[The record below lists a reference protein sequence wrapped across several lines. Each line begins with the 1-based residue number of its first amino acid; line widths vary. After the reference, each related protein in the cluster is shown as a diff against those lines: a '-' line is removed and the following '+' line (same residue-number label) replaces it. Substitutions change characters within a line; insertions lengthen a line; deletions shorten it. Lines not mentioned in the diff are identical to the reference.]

1 MKTRFFIL
9 FSFFSILFILLG
21 WKLYALQIDKGALYS
36 EKAAAR
42 DELADR
48 QILRRG
54 QILFTDRNGGSI
66 PVALNKEFP
75 HIVAV
80 PKAMKDAVG
89 AARALAPLVGI
100 DEKRLITAFSAT
112 SSQYYSLVDK
122 ASSETVDAVKAL
134 GIPGIEIRDSQ
145 YRYYPFESLAAQLLG
160 FVGKTDEKPDP
171 VGLYGL
177 EKLDDIK
184 LASGEDVRLTIDR
197 NLQAEAEQ
205 TLSKLIT
212 EHKASGG
219 TILIEEPKTG
229 KILAMASAPSFDPN
243 EYGKY
248 EFKTFM
254 NPAVQAVYEPG
265 SVFKPLTMS
274 AGIDSG
280 TFTPDTT
287 YIDTGSVTLN
297 GKKITNW
304 DRKAHGKITM
314 TGIIEDSVNTGAIWA
329 EQKMG
334 RTIFRNFLKTIG
346 FGAPTN
352 IDLPDEVNGSINNLE
367 RKNAQDIDYATASYG
382 QGTSV
387 TPVQLIS
394 AFSAIANGGLLM
406 RPYVHANSAPY
417 VVRRVMSADTAQK
430 VTKMMEVAV
439 IKNVL
444 ADIPQYRVAGKT
456 GTAFIPEKGKY
467 SETDLIH
474 SYVGFAPAG
483 NAQFVILMK
492 LEKPDKPLAGATVV
506 PKFKDLAQFVLNYY
520 NIPPDNPTADATS
533 ISQ

>member
-21 WKLYALQIDKGALYS
+21 FKLYTLQIDKGASYS
-36 EKAAAR
+36 QKANAR
-42 DELADR
+42 DELADH

-54 QILFTDRNGGSI
+54 QILFTDKNGGSI
-66 PVALNKEFP
+66 PVALNKDFP

-80 PKAMKDAVG
+80 PKMMKDAIG
-89 AARALAPLVGI
+89 AAKALAPLVGI
-100 DEKRLITAFSAT
+100 DEKRLVTAFSAT

-122 ASSETVDAVKAL
+122 ASEESVNAVNAL
-134 GIPGIEIRDSQ
+134 GIAGVEVRDAQ
-145 YRYYPFESLAAQLLG
+145 YRYYPFESLASQLLG
-160 FVGKTDEKPDP
+160 FVGKTENKVEP

-177 EKLDDIK
+177 EKLDEEK
-184 LASGEDVRLTIDR
+184 LASGEDVQLTIDR

-212 EHKASGG
+212 EHNASGG
-219 TILIEEPKTG
+219 SILIEEPKTG
-229 KILAMASAPSFDPN
+229 KLLAMASAPSFDPN
-243 EYGKY
+243 TYAKY
-248 EFKTFM
+248 ELKTFM

-280 TFTPDTT
+280 SFTPNTT
-287 YIDTGSVTLN
+287 YVDTGHVTMN
-297 GKKITNW
+297 GKTITNW
-304 DRKAHGKITM
+304 DHKAHGKISM
-314 TGIIEDSVNTGAIWA
+314 TGVIEDSVNTGAIWA

-334 RTIFRNFLKTIG
+334 RTIFHNFLKAVG
-346 FGAPTN
+346 FGEPTN

-382 QGTSV
+382 QGTSI
-387 TPVQLIS
+387 TTVQLIS

-406 RPYVHANSAPY
+406 RPYVHAGSAPY
-417 VVRRVMSADTAQK
+417 VVRRVMSADTALK
-430 VTKMMEVAV
+430 VTKMMEAAV

-444 ADIPQYRVAGKT
+444 AAIPEYRVAGKT
-456 GTAFIPEKGKY
+456 GTAFIPENGKY
-467 SETDLIH
+467 SMTDLIH
-474 SYVGFAPAG
+474 SYMGFAPAE

-492 LEKPDKPLAGATVV
+492 LEKPDKLLAGATVV
-506 PKFKDLAQFVLNYY
+506 PKFKELTQFVLNYY
-520 NIPPDNPTADATS
+520 NIPPDNPTIATS
-533 ISQ
+533 TVK

>member
-1 MKTRFFIL
+1 
-9 FSFFSILFILLG
+9 
-21 WKLYALQIDKGALYS
+21 
-36 EKAAAR
+36 
-42 DELADR
+42 
-48 QILRRG
+48 
-54 QILFTDRNGGSI
+54 
-66 PVALNKEFP
+66 
-75 HIVAV
+75 
-80 PKAMKDAVG
+80 
-89 AARALAPLVGI
+89 
-100 DEKRLITAFSAT
+100 
-112 SSQYYSLVDK
+112 
-122 ASSETVDAVKAL
+122 
-134 GIPGIEIRDSQ
+134 
-145 YRYYPFESLAAQLLG
+145 
-160 FVGKTDEKPDP
+160 
-171 VGLYGL
+171 
-177 EKLDDIK
+177 
-184 LASGEDVRLTIDR
+184 
-197 NLQAEAEQ
+197 
-205 TLSKLIT
+205 
-212 EHKASGG
+212 
-219 TILIEEPKTG
+219 
-229 KILAMASAPSFDPN
+229 MASAPSFDPN